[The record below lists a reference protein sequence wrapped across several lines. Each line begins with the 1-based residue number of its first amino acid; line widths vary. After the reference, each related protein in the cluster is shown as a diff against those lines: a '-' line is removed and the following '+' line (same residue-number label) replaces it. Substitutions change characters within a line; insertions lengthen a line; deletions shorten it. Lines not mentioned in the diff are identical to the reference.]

1 MLSGF
6 IDGTA
11 LVSDAQSRVSELLNT
26 AIRSKTHVRVRFAP
40 TLDAAL
46 AAGIVLYFLEAG
58 GLRTIARPEPRL
70 RELGR
75 GEPTI
80 AVGLPVA
87 GDAELGEAPYL
98 YVGSKDVKKVP
109 GSRKVVIK
117 DTSTTAVMAQI
128 FSHPLTSRR
137 YPRSKYSAI
146 IAAYSLGLDS
156 GEQRSLTGLEKK
168 VAEELAKDNVVY
180 SLRPVFFLP
189 RLPRETVKRALS
201 LSLLPYVPGVSGR
214 VEEAERVLEEKG
226 IPPDATYDYFNTPE
240 NLAKLFELLVGL
252 MKARY
257 TRRSGELKN
266 LVAGESYYL
275 KGAGENA
282 LWDLRE
288 AALVLEALLDAE
300 GVAPILSYI
309 CMGEP
314 TDPHLYSLYLERLLP
329 QVTSIVEKASGEPGF
344 LEELHSQKR
353 VRVWGFKWAGR
364 PPLSVIRKIL
374 YSMGVVG
381 SRDPLAVEEGGRL
394 YVTYQQVYTLG
405 HAFTDTFWSCAEPVD
420 EGWIRVDGP
429 ECLIKG

>member
-11 LVSDAQSRVSELLNT
+11 LVPDAQDRVSELLNT

-58 GLRTIARPEPRL
+58 GLRTIVRPEHRL

-80 AVGLPVA
+80 LVGLPVA

-98 YVGSKDVKKVP
+98 YVGSKEVKRIP
-109 GSRKVVIK
+109 GSRKVVLK
-117 DTSTTAVMAQI
+117 NASTTALMAQI

-168 VAEELAKDNVVY
+168 VAEELAKDNLVY
-180 SLRPVFFLP
+180 SLKPVFFLP

-240 NLAKLFELLVGL
+240 NMAKLFELLVGL
-252 MKARY
+252 MKNRY

-275 KGAGENA
+275 KGTGENT

-288 AALVLEALLDAE
+288 AALVLEVLLDTE

-314 TDPHLYSLYLERLLP
+314 ADTHLYSLYLEKLP
-329 QVTSIVEKASGEPGF
+329 QVARIVEKASGEPGF
-344 LEELHSQKR
+344 LEELHTQKR
-353 VRVWGFKWAGR
+353 VRVWGFKWASK
-364 PPLSVIRKIL
+364 PPLTVIRKIL

-381 SRDPLAVEEGGRL
+381 SRDPLVVEEGGRL
-394 YVTYQQVYTLG
+394 YVTYQQVHMLG

-420 EGWIRVDGP
+420 EGWVRVDRP